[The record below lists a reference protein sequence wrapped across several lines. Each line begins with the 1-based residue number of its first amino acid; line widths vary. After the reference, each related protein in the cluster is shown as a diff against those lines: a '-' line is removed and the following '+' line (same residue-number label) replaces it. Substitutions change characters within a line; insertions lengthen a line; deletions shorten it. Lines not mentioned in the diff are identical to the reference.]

1 MTHISSLKV
10 GSTKMWVKCNFLG
23 CLALVVVYSANT
35 LYSCNIGCPKIP
47 QGFLS
52 AGFLSFVFLQQ
63 LLAGS
68 RVGAEPQDLVKAAM
82 PQLSCL
88 LRLSPGLSGLIIF
101 LWSDYFKIDFL
112 SNIVSLSLTR
122 NQTRQFLLILH
133 FGF

>member
-52 AGFLSFVFLQQ
+52 AGFLSFVFLQKL

-68 RVGAEPQDLVKAAM
+68 WAGAEPQDLVKAAM

-88 LRLSPGLSGLIIF
+88 LRLSPGLSRLIIF
-101 LWSDYFKIDFL
+101 LGSDYFKIDFL

-122 NQTRQFLLILH
+122 NQTRQF
-133 FGF
+133 F